1 MADPFDYIPEDLKKE
16 IVKSSEQEVKKEQ
29 KKSKEKKET
38 QRQTT
43 GKEKKQRGPFKR
55 TRANVVLTRNE
66 VKAIKSGR
74 KKLRKEM
81 RARGLKRKE
90 DFELTAGSLG
100 LYFDKKN
107 HAFLLWLGR
116 HWLATLLGLLTTFL
130 AVLFIFSLVQ
140 RMRGH
145 FTVNLSDGMLE
156 KGYSL
161 FDNAELRNPTM
172 QLFATP
178 TENAP
183 CVSISQIPVAVT
195 TTDGQYQADD
205 FFSYTFYLRNDG
217 DLDSSFG
224 WSLDFTSEYKNLRQA
239 ARIVLFVD
247 GEMTIYAEKGADGE
261 PESLPEMSDT
271 RHGYLHIPIMDL
283 APESRQFQIVATNH
297 YINYYR
303 VVPDN
308 FLTDE
313 IVASGRMTGVKPNEV
328 HKFTVV
334 LFLEGDDPECTD
346 DLVGGSLGVEMS
358 FHEDGEEE
366 SRDSQ
371 KSRDNGFYGFMQS
384 TLRNWFAGLK
394 W

>member
-107 HAFLLWLGR
+107 NAFLLWLGR
-116 HWLATLLGLLTTFL
+116 HWLASLLGMLFALLT
-130 AVLFIFSLVQ
+130 VLFIFSLVQ

-161 FDNAELRNPTM
+161 FDNAELQNPTM

-183 CVSISQIPVAVT
+183 CISISQVPADVVD
-195 TTDGQYQADD
+195 TDGQYPADNLMG
-205 FFSYTFYLRNDG
+205 YTFYLRNDG
-217 DLDSSFG
+217 ERDSSFK
-224 WSLDFTSEYKNLRQA
+224 WSLDLVSEYKDLSEA
-239 ARIVLFVD
+239 ARLVVFVD
-247 GEMTIYAEKGADGE
+247 DEMTIYAKEGADGKVE
-261 PESLPEMSDT
+261 ALPEMSDT
-271 RHGYLHIPIMDL
+271 RHGYLHIPIMELSPDS
-283 APESRQFQIVATNH
+283 EQFQIVATNH
-297 YINYYR
+297 RINYYR
-303 VVPDN
+303 VVPEN

-313 IVASGRMTGVKPNEV
+313 TITAGRMTGVKPQEV

-346 DLVGGSLGVEMS
+346 ELVGGSMGVEMS
-358 FHEDGEEE
+358 FREDGEEE
-366 SRDSQ
+366 SEDSS
-371 KSRDNGFYGFMQS
+371 KSDNNGFFGYMQA
-384 TLRNWFAGLK
+384 TLKRWFAGLK